1 VTRVDYKLIAVVEY
15 GLWFATLGFALWRGD
30 RTVRAA
36 ALAVLLPGLVAMAM
50 PPAPAGPPW
59 RMIAHAMEGLT
70 LAGLIATAVRRP
82 RTWLLFASAFQLALV
97 ATIVVHALD
106 PHIEQLAFA
115 TANNTWWMLATV
127 ALLWGALDAHRA
139 RGRPAPARVD

>member
-1 VTRVDYKLIAVVEY
+1 VTLLDYKLFAVVEY
-15 GLWFATLGFALWRGD
+15 GLWFAAIGLALWRGD
-30 RTVRAA
+30 GAVRAA
-36 ALAVLLPGLVAMAM
+36 ALVVLLPGLVAMAM

-59 RMIAHAMEGLT
+59 RTIAHAMEGVT
-70 LAGLIATAVRRP
+70 LAGLIAVAVRRP
-82 RTWLLFASAFQLALV
+82 RAWLIFACAFQLALV